1 MNVQVA
7 VLCDAAT
14 DDNGKLNLLGTFDTI
29 CTQQLPAAHP
39 QCAIALRVTFGQEDE
54 GAHKLRMNF
63 VNADG
68 GAIMP
73 AIEMPVAVTLP
84 EESLFLT
91 RNFIINIQHI
101 KFEQPGLYSIDI
113 TLDDQPKGNIPLL
126 VKQIAPP
133 PGWSP
138 PPQA

>member
-1 MNVQVA
+1 MNIQVA

-54 GAHKLRMNF
+54 GEHKLRMSF
-63 VNADG
+63 VDADG
-68 GAIMP
+68 RSIMP
-73 AIEMPVAVTLP
+73 SIDMPVSVVLP

-91 RNFIINIQHI
+91 RNFIVNIQHI

-113 TLDDQPKGNIPLL
+113 SFDDKPKGNIPLL
-126 VKQIAPP
+126 LKLIP
-133 PGWSP
+133 P
-138 PPQA
+138 PPQPAD